1 MFFGHNRH
9 LIDPKGRIILPAKYR
24 DELGDKFF
32 ITRGLDPCLLVY
44 PETEWKAFEDK
55 IRELPLSSGAKI
67 QRFFFGN
74 TDEASC
80 DKQGRVLVSDTPR
93 ERSEKVRSDDRYPDA
108 VQYAEVFEELRYAD
122 GNVTGEDLD
131 IRNHDIYLFLKQVLK

>member
-24 DELGDKFF
+24 EGLGDKFF

-44 PETEWKAFEDK
+44 PEAEWKAFEDK
-55 IRELPLSSGAKI
+55 IRALPLSSGAKI

-80 DKQGRVLVSDTPR
+80 DKQGRVLVSDNLKSYAKLDKEIIILGVGNRLEIWDAATYDKDV
-93 ERSEKVRSDDRYPDA
+93 ESCADD
-108 VQYAEVFEELRYAD
+108 AD
-122 GNVTGEDLD
+122 IVAAQMEILG
-131 IRNHDIYLFLKQVLK
+131 I